1 MSTALL
7 AYQSITL
14 SKDIY
19 KGVKNKPIMFDKTHI
34 MSVSDAAQNK
44 LLKNVEDFVKRKV
57 LTDLKRK
64 ASFTLTRM
72 LVLAKYIMILGVI
85 GIIGMYIGK
94 FIYKFIK
101 WCEEIEKKYNVIDN
115 LSKMFDE
122 WKKSGGN
129 IFVFIHQ
136 NWSEKFNLKEKL
148 LTIITDGGE
157 WLWNKS
163 IEWINSVWDFIKKT
177 YDDVIGWF
185 NKDILDETT
194 GFNLNTDDYFDDSQ
208 IEIRSP
214 YDLDKT
220 FRLNDSKVIEAA
232 KKNTV
237 IKNDNIITGEVDD
250 SEVASK
256 EEDPPLKS
264 DMKTIPSD
272 KSALWS
278 AKDKIKSI
286 STEVGAGDIFN
297 KSLGKGSEKSVED
310 ANKIIKGSQQNEK
323 INESIKVLK
332 RENNH
337 ISSGFSLQFDNTQM
351 LKDIQTLKLL
361 KENLITK
368 FKYDE
373 LILQT
378 LQFTL
383 ESK

>member
-163 IEWINSVWDFIKKT
+163 IEWINSAWNFIKKT

-185 NKDILDETT
+185 NNDILDETT

-214 YDLDKT
+214 YDLNKT
-220 FRLNDSKVIEAA
+220 YNLNDPEVVEAT

-310 ANKIIKGSQQNEK
+310 ANKIIKGNQQNEK